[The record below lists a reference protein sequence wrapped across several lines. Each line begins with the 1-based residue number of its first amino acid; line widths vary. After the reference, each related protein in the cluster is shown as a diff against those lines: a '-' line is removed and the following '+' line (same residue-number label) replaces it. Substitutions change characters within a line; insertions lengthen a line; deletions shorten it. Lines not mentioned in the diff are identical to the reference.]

1 MGRQILVVVAAL
13 AGRAAAGCSG
23 ESSAIY
29 DWECEAWQELFDA
42 TGGENWTQCSKLR
55 DDPCACDGGEGDVC
69 APGLGQH
76 DMRYG
81 VCCDAVADAGRGIT
95 RIVLHGANMTGELP
109 DNLDRF
115 SELVVFDVD
124 HNRLTGKIP
133 QKLPARLGAF
143 YVGGYTNRL
152 AGPLPAELP
161 SELAYFDVDG
171 QTYGHS
177 SFDKSV
183 PAAWATGFA
192 ELLDLKLK
200 YTGLTGPLPDL
211 NFSRMAD
218 CGMKRCCETAGAARA
233 SRVLTF
239 LS

>member
-1 MGRQILVVVAAL
+1 VPVGAVDARRDGDGARRHVVRDARGEVDVVV
-13 AGRAAAGCSG
+13 R
-23 ESSAIY
+23 
-29 DWECEAWQELFDA
+29 
-42 TGGENWTQCSKLR
+42 
-55 DDPCACDGGEGDVC
+55 
-69 APGLGQH
+69 
-76 DMRYG
+76 
-81 VCCDAVADAGRGIT
+81 
-95 RIVLHGANMTGELP
+95 
-109 DNLDRF
+109 
-115 SELVVFDVD
+115 
-124 HNRLTGKIP
+124 
-133 QKLPARLGAF
+133 
-143 YVGGYTNRL
+143 
-152 AGPLPAELP
+152 
-161 SELAYFDVDG
+161 YFDVDG

-233 SRVLTF
+233 SRVLIF